1 MIVAAEGAGARA
13 GLTAGL
19 GVPSSSLIVAT
30 EGVRRSAGTVGFS
43 AAAADVPI
51 GRPVSCIGT
60 GARSTTLAVK
70 SAAVAANSGALP
82 SSSVVIVPVVERGAS
97 GVVPVVVMNY
107 VSVVPIGS
115 PMIPPPSI
123 ATEET
128 DSKTDAEREV
138 GAAIPDS
145 RIGVPSGPRH
155 NRISINQPRIIR
167 GNIDDFWVRRLNDDR
182 RALRLNGLLRRVLK
196 IAGLFSPLAHYL
208 HGIHHVL
215 FLIVVGVAK
224 G

>member
-1 MIVAAEGAGARA
+1 MIIAAEGARA
-13 GLTAGL
+13 GTALTSGL
-19 GVPSSSLIVAT
+19 GVPSCGLVVAT
-30 EGVRRSAGTVGFS
+30 ERLRRSAGTVEFS
-43 AAAADVPI
+43 AAPADVTA
-51 GRPVSCIGT
+51 GRPVPCTGT
-60 GARSTTLAVK
+60 GPRTATVAGKST
-70 SAAVAANSGALP
+70 AVAANSAALP

-107 VSVVPIGS
+107 VSVVPIRS
-115 PMIPPPSI
+115 PVIPTPSI

-128 DSKTDAEREV
+128 DSKTYAEREV

-155 NRISINQPRIIR
+155 DGVSVNQPWIIR
-167 GNIDDFWVRRLNDDR
+167 RDIDDLWVSRLNDDR

-196 IAGLFSPLAHYL
+196 IACLFSSLAHHL
-208 HGIHHVL
+208 HGIHYIL
-215 FLIVVGVAK
+215 FLIVVGIAE